1 MKKVGAMRAYE
12 WRKKKTINW
21 EERQIEFKKIINDYK
36 SDGLEKSRAQ
46 LLSKNYKLPKWTS

>member
-1 MKKVGAMRAYE
+1 MK
-12 WRKKKTINW
+12 KKKTINW

-36 SDGLEKSRAQ
+36 SDGLEKSRVQ